1 MEGGKS
7 EVNKHTDCCI
17 FSFMWEST
25 EDDLQAGKTK
35 ILALGKSHELF
46 VYEFTIEDG
55 KYNPASLHS
64 CKEDTLRKLL
74 EVKNI
79 SE

>member
-17 FSFMWEST
+17 FSFLWEST
-25 EDDLQAGKTK
+25 EDDPQAGKTK

-46 VYEFTIEDG
+46 VYEFTLEDG
-55 KYNPASLHS
+55 KYSLSSPHS
-64 CKEDTLRKLL
+64 YKEDTLRKLL
-74 EVKNI
+74 GIKSI